1 MHRQLLLCASR
12 PPSTFASQTHYAQTI
27 LTTTSP
33 ASTASSV
40 GAGRERGDGLVS
52 FRSPFAARPS
62 AVLHAHKRTF
72 AAHVVLS
79 KARHDELLLAEI
91 TEFSLRPTRPL
102 SLQRILSNPNPT
114 EFLHKELPVR
124 FASRIKQLETLPYF
138 HRDTH
143 ILHCKNIYTES
154 FKQLRTC
161 NWEEEAD
168 FTKILTNLKRRHA
181 NIVPILV
188 TGVRNLQQRYPEEF
202 DTAYIDTFMNNFFLS
217 RIGTE
222 MLTSQYLAKVH
233 SLKVDGIIDQYC
245 DPMVV
250 LKKAAEDAEK
260 ICYHQYQCCP
270 KIVIWNRD
278 VHQFPYIPQY
288 LYYILFELLK
298 NAMRAVIE
306 HHNPSLAEHCC
317 PVPQATTALSPN
329 LTCPPASPSDSIPL
343 WPRGDLPVFGGNEA
357 SPAPGAYNSF
367 APAGASNG
375 SAGFADV
382 LECPGAP
389 AQNETLRESAK
400 MSPIQST
407 LSGDEQE
414 VAIKIADQGGGVP
427 RESIS
432 KVWSYLY
439 TTAQSVEVEQF
450 RSPTIESTKE
460 YENVVRGNMG
470 MLDAVAANALPKGNV
485 SPLAGFGCGL
495 PLSRLY
501 ASYLGGSLQLVSMP
515 LYGTDA
521 YLFLNK
527 IGDTEELIPPL
538 YGGRSFTG
546 SKAKAPPLASSLSIG
561 IGSMELERF

>member
-1 MHRQLLLCASR
+1 MAELLCR
-12 PPSTFASQTHYAQTI
+12 LPPSVSSRSATPLLSCSRR
-27 LTTTSP
+27 LSPSSSTSGD
-33 ASTASSV
+33 TK
-40 GAGRERGDGLVS
+40 RG
-52 FRSPFAARPS
+52 
-62 AVLHAHKRTF
+62 F

-102 SLQRILSNPNPT
+102 SLKRILTNPNPT

-124 FASRIKQLETLPYF
+124 FASRIKQLESLPYF
-138 HRDTH
+138 HRDAH
-143 ILHCKNIYTES
+143 IMHCKNIYTES

-168 FTKILTNLKRRHA
+168 FTKTLSNLKRRHA

-188 TGVRNLQQRYPEEF
+188 TGVRKLQERFPEEF
-202 DTAYIDTFMNNFFLS
+202 DPEYIDSFMNNFFLS

-233 SLKVDGIIDQYC
+233 SHKIDGIIDQNC

-278 VHQFPYIPQY
+278 VHQFPYVPQY

-298 NAMRAVIE
+298 NSMRAVIE
-306 HHNPSLAEHCC
+306 HANPSLAHDYSCHLA
-317 PVPQATTALSPN
+317 PSSSPPPPPQTNPTTKTKTTATTKTT
-329 LTCPPASPSDSIPL
+329 TCPPTPVQSSSITDTIA
-343 WPRGDLPVFGGNEA
+343 PRGDLPVFNSA
-357 SPAPGAYNSF
+357 DQTPPPGAYNAF
-367 APAGASNG
+367 APPVDFNS
-375 SAGFADV
+375 STAGFADV
-382 LECPGAP
+382 LECPGFP
-389 AQNETLRESAK
+389 PQYETSKQYETPGR
-400 MSPIQST
+400 MSPVQII

-414 VAIKIADQGGGVP
+414 VAIKIADQGGGLP
-427 RESIS
+427 REAVS

-439 TTAQSVEVEQF
+439 TTAESVQMEQF
-450 RSPTIESTKE
+450 KSPSSLATRDGAD
-460 YENVVRGNMG
+460 VRGNMG
-470 MLDAVAANALPKGNV
+470 MLDAIAANALPKSNV

-501 ASYLGGSLQLVSMP
+501 AYYLGGSLQLMSMP
-515 LYGTDA
+515 LYGTDV

-527 IGDTEELIPPL
+527 IGDAEELIPPFHGAPKL
-538 YGGRSFTG
+538 SGGGGGGKPKRSSPG
-546 SKAKAPPLASSLSIG
+546 SFDP
-561 IGSMELERF
+561 GSFQLERI